1 MPKVALKTLII
12 VVALLLAGTVA
23 WVASNDSLPF
33 PLPFGWG
40 DKAAAD
46 KSDKSGDKSGKA
58 GKGEKG
64 DKAGKGRPVPV
75 VMSKVERRDV
85 SIDLS
90 VVGRAEAYSTVSVRS
105 RVDGQVQAVR
115 FTAGQFVKKDQVLI
129 ELDPRPLEAQWR
141 QTQGNLARDQ
151 AQLAKA
157 RADLD
162 RQSDLAK
169 RGFVSPSA
177 VDGYKAAVDTLEAT
191 LKFSEA
197 AVDFAKVQLSFATIR
212 APMDGIAGAVLIFPG
227 GNVKANDTPMLVI
240 NKVQPIYVNFSIP
253 EARLDG
259 VRSLMRSGAVAVQA
273 RTRDGSL
280 AQLQGRLSF
289 IDNAIDTATG
299 TIVLKAEFSN
309 SDGRLTPGQ
318 FVDVK
323 LNTRLMKDVVAMPI
337 EAMQMGPNG
346 NFVFVVKDDNSVEM
360 RPVKKSITAGQL
372 LVVEEGFEPGERVV
386 IDGQLRLFPGAR
398 IDTGAGRGE
407 GKGEGKGESKGEG
420 KGENKGKAESKG
432 GSEGKGE
439 NAGKG
444 AR

>member
-1 MPKVALKTLII
+1 
-12 VVALLLAGTVA
+12 
-23 WVASNDSLPF
+23 
-33 PLPFGWG
+33 
-40 DKAAAD
+40 
-46 KSDKSGDKSGKA
+46 
-58 GKGEKG
+58 
-64 DKAGKGRPVPV
+64 
-75 VMSKVERRDV
+75 MSKVERRDV

-90 VVGRAEAYSTVSVRS
+90 VVGRAEAFSTVSVRS

-115 FTAGQFVKKDQVLI
+115 FTAGQYVKKDQVLI

-157 RADLD
+157 RADLE

-177 VDGYKAAVDTLEAT
+177 VDGYKAAVDTLAAT
-191 LKFSEA
+191 LKYSEA

-227 GNVKANDTPMLVI
+227 GNVKANDTPMVVI

-253 EARLDG
+253 EAQLDG
-259 VRSLMRSGAVAVQA
+259 VRSLMRRGAVPVQA

-323 LNTRLMKDVVAMPI
+323 LNTRLMKDVVALPI

-407 GKGEGKGESKGEG
+407 GKGDGKGKGKGEG
-420 KGENKGKAESKG
+420 KSEGKAEGKG
-432 GSEGKGE
+432 DGEAKGE

>member
-12 VVALLLAGTVA
+12 VVALLLAGAVA

-40 DKAAAD
+40 DKAGA
-46 KSDKSGDKSGKA
+46 DKSGDKSGDKSA
-58 GKGEKG
+58 KSGKGEKG

-75 VMSKVERRDV
+75 VMGKVERRDV

-115 FTAGQFVKKDQVLI
+115 FTAGQYVKKDQVLI

-157 RADLD
+157 RADLE

-177 VDGYKAAVDTLEAT
+177 AVDTLEAT
-191 LKFSEA
+191 LKYSEA

-212 APMDGIAGAVLIFPG
+212 APMDGIAGAVLMFPG

-253 EARLDG
+253 EAQLDG
-259 VRSLMRSGAVAVQA
+259 VRNLMRRGAVAVQA

-323 LNTRLMKDVVAMPI
+323 LNTRLMKDVVALPI

-386 IDGQLRLFPGAR
+386 IDGQLRLYPGAR

-407 GKGEGKGESKGEG
+407 GKGEGK
-420 KGENKGKAESKG
+420 
-432 GSEGKGE
+432 SEGRGV
-439 NAGKG
+439 G
-444 AR
+444 

>member
-12 VVALLLAGTVA
+12 VVALLLAGAVA
-23 WVASNDSLPF
+23 WVASNDSPPF

-40 DKAAAD
+40 DKAGAE
-46 KSDKSGDKSGKA
+46 KSGDKSGDKSAKS

-64 DKAGKGRPVPV
+64 DKSGKGRPVPV
-75 VMSKVERRDV
+75 VMGKVERRDV

-115 FTAGQFVKKDQVLI
+115 FTAGQYVKKDQVLI

-157 RADLD
+157 RADLE

-177 VDGYKAAVDTLEAT
+177 VDGYKAAVDTLAAT
-191 LKFSEA
+191 LKYSEA

-212 APMDGIAGAVLIFPG
+212 APMDGIAGAVLMFPG

-240 NKVQPIYVNFSIP
+240 NKVQPIYVTFSIP
-253 EARLDG
+253 EAQLDG
-259 VRSLMRSGAVAVQA
+259 VRSLMRRGAVPVQA
-273 RTRDGSL
+273 RTRDGSVT
-280 AQLQGRLSF
+280 QLQGRLSF

-323 LNTRLMKDVVAMPI
+323 LNTRLMKDVVALPI

-386 IDGQLRLFPGAR
+386 IDGQLRLYPGAR

-407 GKGEGKGESKGEG
+407 GKGGAKGEAKGDVKGDVKGEA
-420 KGENKGKAESKG
+420 KGEV
-432 GSEGKGE
+432 KGE